1 MRANQ
6 PELGGGGGE
15 YHEDEETTMKRYLY
29 IFYNKKDRKFNGLF
43 SLDVIAFVCIGSGQ

>member
-6 PELGGGGGE
+6 PELGGGGE

-29 IFYNKKDRKFNGLF
+29 KKRTENSMDY
-43 SLDVIAFVCIGSGQ
+43 SHWM